1 MRRIKGEKMKLHRL
15 KIEGFK
21 RHKETEILFSN
32 ASFLIGEN
40 NTGKSTI
47 LKAIELLLN
56 DTSKISNESFF
67 QFIYDFG
74 FESCD
79 AVVLTAEF
87 RDLPNDAETWRGFRG
102 RVFPYTEKNDN
113 DEEVSGNAIFY
124 RKTFKPD
131 KARVIEMQSRVKKIK
146 SIYSGVNTINGFIEH
161 GFQEEYLIDTEFEGE
176 DRSKKLTNKKLKD
189 FLDYFE
195 NQFDFYDYSDDEVWD
210 ENPGG
215 IAGNVLSKLP
225 KVLYIPAHDG
235 ADDLGETKGAFQ
247 DILVELFSDVRNE
260 SENYK
265 QAQILLDNLAR
276 ELDPEN
282 SETEFGKMM
291 GDLNKTLSGV
301 FSGVGLNA
309 QAKLSDAD
317 KAIKPTFSVT
327 MTSNIQT
334 PVEMQGTGVIRST
347 VFALLRYKALRDMKR
362 KSSDRPLIICFE
374 EPEIYLHPNAANQMR
389 DTIYELA
396 NTENNQI
403 VCSTHSPYMIDLG
416 KRTGQLLNYLY
427 IDQLQIKLED
437 GSLTDCDI
445 VCNQAFNIQ
454 EAFKT
459 LQQNE
464 KDYVKLTLKMDD
476 YLSRIFFARNVLIV
490 EGDTEEIVLRE
501 TISILPEEMKK
512 NVLSNWQIVRAR
524 GKPVIISL
532 VKYLKAMGIVPY
544 VMHDLDGETPGASVM
559 NEPIRKALGNDNK
572 LIILQ
577 NCIEDVLGY
586 APPKADKPFKAYKYI
601 QENWQ
606 GDYKNLSDSWREIIE
621 GLF

>member
-1 MRRIKGEKMKLHRL
+1 MKLNNL

-21 RHKETEILFSN
+21 RHRETKIFFSN

-40 NTGKSTI
+40 NAGKSTV

-56 DTSKISNESFF
+56 DTLKISDDCFF
-67 QFIYDFG
+67 QLVHDSYLT
-74 FESCD
+74 SCD
-79 AVVLTAEF
+79 EVVLTAEF
-87 RDLPNDAETWRGFRG
+87 RDLPDEAETWRGFRG
-102 RVFPYTEKNDN
+102 RVFPYSEEGLDG
-113 DEEVSGNAIFY
+113 EEVSGNSIFY
-124 RKTFKPD
+124 RKTFKQG
-131 KARVIEMQSRVKKIK
+131 KVRVIEMQSRGKTIKSEFKTIKKI
-146 SIYSGVNTINGFIEH
+146 NDFIEH
-161 GFQEEYLIDTEFEGE
+161 GFQEELLTGSDFEKDNRDKGLNAK
-176 DRSKKLTNKKLKD
+176 RLKE

-195 NQFDFYDYSDDEVWD
+195 NQFDFYDYSDEEVWD

-260 SENYK
+260 SENYQ
-265 QAQILLDNLAR
+265 QAQILLDKLAD

-291 GDLNKTLSGV
+291 QDLNNTLSGV
-301 FSGVGLNA
+301 FSGIGLNA

-347 VFALLRYKALRDMKR
+347 VFALLRYKALRDMK
-362 KSSDRPLIICFE
+362 KNSSDRSLIICFE

-416 KRTGQLLNYLY
+416 KRTGQLLNYLF
-427 IDQLQIKLED
+427 IDQLDVEIEEEKVIQ
-437 GSLTDCDI
+437 CDI
-445 VCNQAFNIQ
+445 VCNKPFNIQ
-454 EAFKT
+454 DAFKV
-459 LQQNE
+459 LQESE
-464 KDYVKLTLKMDD
+464 KDHLKLTLKMDD
-476 YLSRIFFARNVLIV
+476 YLSRIFFARNILIV
-490 EGDTEEIVLRE
+490 EGDTEEVVLRE
-501 TISILPEEMKK
+501 TIAILPEEMKK
-512 NVLSNWQIVRAR
+512 NVLTNWQIVRAR
-524 GKPVIISL
+524 GKAVIISL
-532 VKYLKAMGIVPY
+532 VKYLKAMGIEPY
-544 VMHDLDGETPGASVM
+544 VMHDLDENTPGAAVM
-559 NEPIRKALGNDNK
+559 NEPIRSALENDTK
-572 LIILQ
+572 LITVV

-586 APPKADKPFKAYKYI
+586 TPPSSDKPYRAYKFI
-601 QENWQ
+601 QENWN
-606 GDYKNLSDSWREIIE
+606 GNYESISPEWKEIVE
-621 GLF
+621 KLFSISATE